1 LRQYKRIG
9 VAGQEQKCYEKLL
22 ATNFSGKKQ
31 MELIEQIE
39 LANGLTLN
47 IYDLSRQIAQNT
59 TKVEIY
65 ITTEIKLKESYFT
78 NHDDFAR
85 VKNIFGDKVS
95 FEYRK
100 ERSFTSLE
108 NQNDTR
114 NELIDTFKNNSLNY
128 IASPNFAQN
137 LALSKLRDIKNNPFK
152 YIVRPE

>member
-1 LRQYKRIG
+1 
-9 VAGQEQKCYEKLL
+9 
-22 ATNFSGKKQ
+22 
-31 MELIEQIE
+31 MELIEQID

-47 IYDLSRQIAQNT
+47 IYDLSRQIARNT

-85 VKNIFGDKVS
+85 VKNIFGDKIN

-100 ERSFTSLE
+100 ERSFASLE
-108 NQNDTR
+108 KQNDIR
-114 NELIDTFKNNSLNY
+114 NELIDTFKKNSLNY
-128 IASPNFAQN
+128 IASPNFAPN

>member
-1 LRQYKRIG
+1 
-9 VAGQEQKCYEKLL
+9 
-22 ATNFSGKKQ
+22 

-65 ITTEIKLKESYFT
+65 ITTEIALKESYFT

-85 VKNIFGDKVS
+85 VKNIFGDKIC

-100 ERSFTSLE
+100 ERSFAPLE
-108 NQNDTR
+108 KQNDIR
-114 NELIDTFKNNSLNY
+114 NELIDTFKNNSINY
-128 IASPNFAQN
+128 LASPNFAPN

-152 YIVRPE
+152 YIVRPD

>member
-1 LRQYKRIG
+1 
-9 VAGQEQKCYEKLL
+9 
-22 ATNFSGKKQ
+22 

-47 IYDLSRQIAQNT
+47 IYDLSRQIAQDT

-100 ERSFTSLE
+100 ERSFTSLKK
-108 NQNDTR
+108 QNDIR

-128 IASPNFAQN
+128 IATPNFARN

>member
-1 LRQYKRIG
+1 
-9 VAGQEQKCYEKLL
+9 
-22 ATNFSGKKQ
+22 

>member
-1 LRQYKRIG
+1 MK
-9 VAGQEQKCYEKLL
+9 
-22 ATNFSGKKQ
+22 
-31 MELIEQIE
+31 LIEQIE

-47 IYDLSRQIAQNT
+47 IYDLSRQIAQDT

-65 ITTEIKLKESYFT
+65 ITTEIKLEESYFA
-78 NHDDFAR
+78 NHDDFTR
-85 VKNIFGDKVS
+85 VKIIFGDKVN

-108 NQNDTR
+108 KQNDIR
-114 NELIDTFKNNSLNY
+114 NELIDTFKKNSLNY
-128 IASPNFAQN
+128 IATPNFAQN